1 MSEAVRFELI
11 NKNGDVLYG
20 LNWANKE
27 AKANVI
33 ICEGMEEHSSRY
45 DAFAKFL
52 NENGYDV
59 YCLDCY
65 GQGQNVLPDES
76 NKGMWP
82 RSGFRRM
89 VQAIDQLV
97 LKISTEE
104 KPTYIFS
111 HSMGSFM
118 MQDYI
123 QRYSHKVKKVVL
135 CGSGAKNPMA
145 TLGYLLAKL
154 IVNEKNRFQKAKLL
168 NTLMFG
174 NFNRGI
180 DNPRTEYDWL
190 SFNEENVDRYI
201 ADPLSGFGP
210 NNGFCLEFL
219 KGMKRLHKKKYLNRI
234 KKDIN
239 LFIISGDQDP
249 VTNFASDVEKLAEE
263 YRSLGLT
270 NVSTKV
276 YENMR
281 HEILNEK
288 NCEIV
293 YKDILEFLNK

>member
-1 MSEAVRFELI
+1 MADAIRIEIENV
-11 NKNGDVLYG
+11 NGDILYG
-20 LNWANKE
+20 LNWPNKE

-52 NENGYDV
+52 NANGYDV

-76 NKGMWP
+76 NKGIWP
-82 RSGFRRM
+82 ESGFRKM
-89 VQAIDQLV
+89 VQAINQLV
-97 LKISTEE
+97 LKISTQE

-123 QRYSHKVKKVVL
+123 QRFANNVKKVVL
-135 CGSGAKNPMA
+135 CGSGAKNPLA
-145 TLGYLLAKL
+145 LVGYGLAKL
-154 IVNEKNRFQKAKLL
+154 IVNRKNRNKKAKLL
-168 NTLMFG
+168 NSLMFG
-174 NFNRGI
+174 NFNHGI
-180 DNPRTEYDWL
+180 KNPRTAYDWL
-190 SFNEENVDRYI
+190 SFNEENVDTYI

-219 KGMKRLHKKKYLNRI
+219 KGMKRLHKQKFLNKI
-234 KKDIN
+234 SKGIN

-249 VTNFASDVEKLAEE
+249 VTNFGKDVDRLANE
-263 YRSLGLT
+263 YRELGIDNLE
-270 NVSTKV
+270 TKI
-276 YENMR
+276 YKNMR

-288 NCEIV
+288 DCHIV
-293 YKDILEFLNK
+293 YKDVLEFFEK

>member
-1 MSEAVRFELI
+1 MADAIRIEIENV
-11 NKNGDVLYG
+11 NGDILYG
-20 LNWANKE
+20 FNWPNKE

-76 NKGMWP
+76 NKGIWP
-82 RSGFRRM
+82 ESGFRKM
-89 VQAIDQLV
+89 VQAINQLV
-97 LKISTEE
+97 LKISTQE

-123 QRYSHKVKKVVL
+123 QRFANNVKKVVL
-135 CGSGAKNPMA
+135 CGSGAKNPLA
-145 TLGYLLAKL
+145 LVGYGLAKL
-154 IVNEKNRFQKAKLL
+154 IVNRKNRNKKAKLL
-168 NTLMFG
+168 NSLMFG

-180 DNPRTEYDWL
+180 KNPRTAYVWL
-190 SFNEENVDRYI
+190 SFNEENVDTYI

-219 KGMKRLHKKKYLNRI
+219 KGMKRLHKQK
-234 KKDIN
+234 
-239 LFIISGDQDP
+239 
-249 VTNFASDVEKLAEE
+249 
-263 YRSLGLT
+263 
-270 NVSTKV
+270 
-276 YENMR
+276 
-281 HEILNEK
+281 
-288 NCEIV
+288 
-293 YKDILEFLNK
+293 FLNKISKGINLLESQGEFTRKSSACLNLGT